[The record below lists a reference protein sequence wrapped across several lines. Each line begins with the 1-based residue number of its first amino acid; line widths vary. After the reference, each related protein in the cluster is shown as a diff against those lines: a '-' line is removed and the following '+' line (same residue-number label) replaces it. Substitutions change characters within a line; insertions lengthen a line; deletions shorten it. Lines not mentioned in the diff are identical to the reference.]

1 MQVPPISMMASE
13 LIMPK
18 TLKTQKEKRKY
29 RNPIEGIES
38 ICYTLS

>member
-1 MQVPPISMMASE
+1 MITPE

-29 RNPIEGIES
+29 RNPIKGIERS
-38 ICYTLS
+38 GQGEEDV